1 MYAKTVLENG
11 IKVVTESL
19 PDVRSLT
26 IGLVIDA
33 GSKDESAENNGVAHC
48 IEHLLFKGTT
58 GRPAGELAR
67 MIDLAGGQLGAFTT
81 RDYTCLYTSV
91 LDDYRT
97 YALDIFGD
105 VLLHS
110 RFDEASLRHE
120 QLVISHEIEAGE
132 EKPDKLAQE
141 MLKFAVWSQHPLGQ
155 RIYGRKSALQNL
167 NREAVLDFFY
177 RHYRADKL
185 IVAAAGNVE
194 HEDFVTQVW
203 DALWSLPGSSPESQS
218 TPPDFTAAVT
228 LRCRKSAHVYFAL
241 GAPALSYADQNRYAV
256 YVLNNLLGG
265 AMSSRLYQQV
275 RNERGLVYDIASE
288 YHPYRDAGMVVV
300 EGFTTPEN
308 LLPVIQL
315 TMHEIIDLVSNEV
328 GEEELW
334 RAKERL
340 RSEILL
346 SAEGSNIRMSQL
358 ATQEYYFGRHLP
370 LEEIVEGVRAVT
382 AGDVLAV
389 ANEMFQ
395 PGKIALSGVGSLP
408 DLARTQS
415 EIEELLGL

>member
-11 IKVVTESL
+11 IRVVTESL

-26 IGLVIDA
+26 IGLIIDA
-33 GSKDESAENNGVAHC
+33 GSKDETASNNGVAHC
-48 IEHLLFKGTT
+48 IEHLLFKGTS
-58 GRPAGELAR
+58 GRPAAELAR
-67 MIDLAGGQLGAFTT
+67 MIDVAGGQLGAFTA

-110 RFDEASLRHE
+110 RFDTESLRQE

-141 MLKFAVWSQHPLGQ
+141 LLKFTVWNDHPLGQ
-155 RIYGRKSALQNL
+155 RIYGRKSALQL
-167 NREAVLDFFY
+167 LDREAVLDFFN
-177 RHYRADKL
+177 RHYRADRL
-185 IVAAAGNVE
+185 IISAAGNVE
-194 HEDFVTQVW
+194 HEDFVAQVW
-203 DALWSLPGSSPESQS
+203 DALWSLPGSSPQSQTG
-218 TPPDFTAAVT
+218 TPEFTAAVT
-228 LRCRKSAHVYFAL
+228 LRCRKSAHVYFSL
-241 GAPALSYADQNRYAV
+241 GASALPYAHPNRYAV

-275 RNERGLVYDIASE
+275 RNEHGLVYDIASE
-288 YHPYRDAGMVVV
+288 YHPYRDAGMLVV

-308 LLPVIQL
+308 LLPVVQM
-315 TMHEIIDLVSNEV
+315 TMSEIIDLVSNEV
-328 GEEELW
+328 SEEELW

-346 SAEGSNIRMSQL
+346 NAEGSSIRMSQL
-358 ATQEYYFGRHLP
+358 ATQEYYFGRHLTT
-370 LEEIVEGVRAVT
+370 EEIVEGVRAVT
-382 AGDVLAV
+382 AETVLAV

-395 PGKIALSGVGSLP
+395 PGRLALAGVGSFS
-408 DLARTQS
+408 DIEQTQIQ
-415 EIEELLGL
+415 IEELLGL